1 MTPLDTLSPSGAI
14 HTSAERT
21 SDGRLS
27 TGHALIL
34 EDIRIDQ
41 GGRPLLSLDARI
53 APGEVLTLMG
63 PSGVGKSTLLAYLAG
78 FLAPAF
84 TGQGRVLLNDSDLTR
99 LPAEARQL
107 GLLFQ
112 DPLLFPHLSVGGN
125 LAFGMPRK
133 ESLNASGKGSRK
145 ETRRAR
151 HEKIEAALEEIG
163 MAGFADRDPTTLS
176 GGQRSRVALM
186 RVLLSKPC
194 AMLLDEPFSK
204 LDASLR
210 QEMRSLVFT
219 RVQRLGLPA
228 LMVTHDAADA
238 KAAGGP
244 VIELGAQP

>member
-1 MTPLDTLSPSGAI
+1 M
-14 HTSAERT
+14 
-21 SDGRLS
+21 
-27 TGHALIL
+27 IL
-34 EDIRIDQ
+34 EELRIEQ
-41 GGRPLLSLDARI
+41 GGRPLVSLDARI

-78 FLAPAF
+78 FLAPTF
-84 TGQGRVLLNDSDLTR
+84 TARGRVLLAGTDLTR

-125 LAFGMPRK
+125 LAFGMPR
-133 ESLNASGKGSRK
+133 GGG
-145 ETRRAR
+145 RRVRRR
-151 HEKIEAALEEIG
+151 HIEAALEEIG
-163 MAGFADRDPTTLS
+163 LAGYADRDPTTLS

-186 RVLLSKPC
+186 RVLLSRPH

-210 QEMRSLVFT
+210 HEMRSLVFS
-219 RVQRLGLPA
+219 RVRRLGLPT

-238 KAAGGP
+238 DAAGGP
-244 VIELGAQP
+244 VIELGAAS